1 MRGGESMNAKA
12 SGAVASG
19 GSRRSFLSGALASFG
34 AGAVG
39 GRVFAAPPGW
49 KPPKKPNLVFGILS
63 DTHLMVE
70 WDGKS
75 LYRTMSFSYIRN
87 ALKLFKGRGIDAL
100 VHLGD
105 AAHRG
110 AVRELEFHRE
120 LFEEAFGKS
129 GGPVKLFVAG
139 NHEWF
144 GECDRIRKI
153 WPDPEVWKE
162 HALCADF
169 PRHWER
175 VWGEKYEGVWH
186 KEVKGYHFF
195 GRHWD
200 DKVDEMRQADLIN
213 GKAKELSLAGR
224 KPFFVLSHKRNHFK
238 CNHSLRA
245 FPNAVAFC
253 GHWHQSNADWK
264 TIYYDS
270 FGGFFPTIQCGACR
284 FDGQNTLGAGEGTFK
299 VPADVDVNAEGKE
312 QGWHNNKVQSR
323 QAMIVNVYDDMVVF
337 ERHEVGEGGKLGPD
351 WIMPLGEWEQVDG
364 KWKMDG
370 RSHPFSRDELA
381 KTVGEPEFGRSA
393 KLKVEAVKLQD
404 GGDAVRLSIPL
415 ADGNPASRVYAYD
428 VVVVGA
434 DAQER
439 VPPRLFKS
447 VYFEGVNAGIGHEP
461 QGGVTTLEIP
471 KAELP
476 AGNVLIFA
484 VRPLSSLGTKG
495 KAIAAKYAP
504 KATVR
509 S

>member
-19 GSRRSFLSGALASFG
+19 LSRRSFLSGALASFG

-39 GRVFAAPPGW
+39 VRIFAAPPGW
-49 KPPKKPNLVFGILS
+49 KPQKKPNLVFGILS

-153 WPDPEVWKE
+153 WPDPEAWKE

-213 GKAKELSLAGR
+213 GKAEELSLAGR

-312 QGWHNNKVQSR
+312 QGWHSNKVQSR

-447 VYFEGVNAGIGHEP
+447 VYFEGVNGSAS
-461 QGGVTTLEIP
+461 
-471 KAELP
+471 LP
-476 AGNVLIFA
+476 GFSRASTSRA
-484 VRPLSSLGTKG
+484 STPASGTSRR
-495 KAIAAKYAP
+495 AA
-504 KATVR
+504 
-509 S
+509 

>member
-19 GSRRSFLSGALASFG
+19 LSRRSFLSGALASFG

-39 GRVFAAPPGW
+39 GRIFAAPPGW
-49 KPPKKPNLVFGILS
+49 KPQKKPNLVFGILS

-213 GKAKELSLAGR
+213 GKAEELSLAGR

-476 AGNVLIFA
+476 AGNVLTFA

-495 KAIAAKYAP
+495 KAIAVKYAP
-504 KATVR
+504 KDKVR